1 MTDDPAAAVPAVV
14 AGPGIIRT
22 RSETAADEAFLW
34 ALFESVKGTEM
45 AAMPIGAA
53 MRRQLLSMQFRAMR
67 IGYRSAFPAARFL
80 IVLLND
86 APIGRLIVND
96 DADCTRIVY
105 IALLPE
111 WRRHG
116 LATALMTAALDEPR
130 KHGRR
135 CEATVAIGNFASMRL
150 WFRLGFTERERS
162 LTDVILEWFPR

>member
-1 MTDDPAAAVPAVV
+1 MTDDPATTVLAVV

-22 RSETAADEAFLW
+22 RPETAADEAFLF
-34 ALFESVKGTEM
+34 ALFESVKGAEL
-45 AAMPIGAA
+45 AAMPIGVA
-53 MRRQLLSMQFRAMR
+53 MRRQLLAMQFRAMST
-67 IGYRSAFPAARFL
+67 GYRSAFPAARFL

-86 APIGRLIVND
+86 APVGRLIVND

-116 LATALMTAALDEPR
+116 LATALMTAVLDEPR

-135 CEATVAIGNFASMRL
+135 CEATVTVDNFASMRL
-150 WFRLGFTERERS
+150 WARLGFMERERS
-162 LTDVILEWFPR
+162 LTDVILEWLPR